1 MAATVVQ
8 SVGTEGVAGLQGTT
22 SIDDDRR
29 SGLMD
34 ASPYTITK
42 RSPRLPCR
50 LIPNNSDPEFT
61 GRQGVLEEIHSKLNS
76 ADQTDSVQAGVRAVA
91 ICGPG
96 GMGKTHLA
104 NEYALRYKKTYDA
117 VFWLDA
123 SSPSRLAE
131 QFSRI
136 AISLGLV
143 LEGSTDAR
151 DHYLACEHVKGWLS
165 KPVRSYNKVDNTSA
179 QEVSWLV
186 VFDDVE
192 DPQALL
198 DYWPTGSNNGSILV
212 TSRDLT
218 AATPGLYPVTH
229 SVVLG
234 PLMVDDAAE
243 LLLRL
248 TWREEDAKEKVLS
261 KEVARTLGG
270 LPLALVR
277 MAAISVAQEISFAE
291 IIKRLSS
298 PDALYLDIL
307 ASVWKFE
314 TLRYST
320 GLLDVMAFLDP
331 NAIPESLLKSAVG
344 HSPLP
349 GYPQTMRQ
357 FHEACAEMHRHS
369 LVSEDH
375 SGSNLIIHRIV
386 QDTAKTN
393 LLLNP
398 GRAKAVFEAAID
410 LLWRQWPRTEPG
422 VRHVIGNWNRCA
434 MLVPHAA
441 HIKDYYLHANERCQA
456 EWRGSF
462 KFAALLNELGW

>member
-1 MAATVVQ
+1 M
-8 SVGTEGVAGLQGTT
+8 S
-22 SIDDDRR
+22 DDRAD
-29 SGLMD
+29 GLMD
-34 ASPYTITK
+34 ASPYTTTK
-42 RSPRLPCR
+42 RDPRLPCR
-50 LIPNNSDPEFT
+50 LIPSNSDPEFT
-61 GRQGVLEEIHSKLNS
+61 GREEVLEEIHSKLK
-76 ADQTDSVQAGVRAVA
+76 SVARPDPVDARVRSFA

-123 SSPSRLAE
+123 SNPSKLAE

-143 LEGSTDAR
+143 LEGSADAR

-165 KPVRSYNKVDNTSA
+165 KPVRSYKKADNTSA

-198 DYWPTGSNNGSILV
+198 DYWPTASSNGSILV
-212 TSRDLT
+212 TSRDHT
-218 AATPGLYPVTH
+218 AAKPGLYPVTH
-229 SVVLG
+229 GTVLE
-234 PLMVDDAAE
+234 PLPVDDAAE

-248 TWREEDAKEKVLS
+248 TWREEDANEKVLS

-291 IIKRLSS
+291 IMKRLSS

-307 ASVWKFE
+307 SSVWKFE

-320 GLLDVMAFLDP
+320 GLLDVMVFLDP

-344 HSPLP
+344 KSPLS

-369 LVSEDH
+369 LVSEDRT
-375 SGSNLIIHRIV
+375 GSNLTIHRIV

-398 GRAKAVFEAAID
+398 VRANAVFEAAID
-410 LLWRQWPRTEPG
+410 LLWEQWPRTEPG
-422 VRHVIGNWNRCA
+422 VRHVVGNWNKCA

-441 HIKDYYLHANERCQA
+441 NIKDYYLNADDHYQTQ
-456 EWRGSF
+456 WRKSF